1 MRRGLDGYRLGNRL
15 DAQVV
20 AREVGDIRQLFVDHL
35 CSQVGQVQVYV
46 VLAVDTAPL
55 AHFLEHAA
63 RHDIARGQVF
73 ECGHVTFHEVFAL
86 AVQQSAA
93 LAARRLAQQYA
104 HFIDAGRVEL
114 VHLHI
119 FQGNAPAVGNRHAI
133 SGAGKGVAGDT
144 PGASIAAGREK
155 HRLRMERVNLSCA
168 NLQRHHAAC
177 LTIAHQE
184 IKHQVFVEET
194 HLVFNCLLIHCLKD
208 HVSRAVGRVAGA
220 AHRPLAEIT
229 GMPPKAALVDAPVSS
244 AVER

>member
-1 MRRGLDGYRLGNRL
+1 M
-15 DAQVV
+15 
-20 AREVGDIRQLFVDHL
+20 
-35 CSQVGQVQVYV
+35 
-46 VLAVDTAPL
+46 
-55 AHFLEHAA
+55 
-63 RHDIARGQVF
+63 
-73 ECGHVTFHEVFAL
+73 
-86 AVQQSAA
+86 
-93 LAARRLAQQYA
+93 
-104 HFIDAGRVEL
+104 EL

-194 HLVFNCLLIHCLKD
+194 HLVFNCLLVHCLKD
-208 HVSRAVGRVAGA
+208 HMSSAVSGIAGTSDGG
-220 AHRPLAEIT
+220 LTKIT